1 MSRWCSMLSCSRL
14 SLDHPKSVVLI
25 TPKSSVSRWVFPYK
39 PSNVGVTPMA
49 WKPPYL
55 DRFLGSPRGPACPVP
70 EESMRH
76 WTAADHVGKSVE
88 EEAQH
93 HWDSGLNLG
102 KPWGRGL
109 FFALT
114 QDIYMKKIW
123 KNVYKY
129 LYLPILWII
138 IVIIIVVITIVIIIL
153 IIIVLTITIHHM
165 NLPRCFV
172 VFSSAVYPRLAMIR
186 LVACTCLLVPAVE
199 VFCRQMLLILH
210 RWSWTQWSLDSC
222 WCCCNKWFDSPSL
235 KPWSHRWSG
244 HV

>member
-70 EESMRH
+70 EESIRH

-114 QDIYMKKIW
+114 QDIYMKKYEKMFI
-123 KNVYKY
+123 NIYIY
-129 LYLPILWII
+129 LYYELLLLLLLLLLLSLSFLSLLFLLLLYITWTSPDVLLFFLLQCIQGWQWFVLW
-138 IVIIIVVITIVIIIL
+138 
-153 IIIVLTITIHHM
+153 
-165 NLPRCFV
+165 
-172 VFSSAVYPRLAMIR
+172 LAH
-186 LVACTCLLVPAVE
+186 V
-199 VFCRQMLLILH
+199 
-210 RWSWTQWSLDSC
+210 C
-222 WCCCNKWFDSPSL
+222 WFL
-235 KPWSHRWSG
+235 R
-244 HV
+244 